1 MLQTSRKQRVFI
13 VDDECLIASTLA
25 DILQLQGFDATPFT
39 DPLEALKAAHAEGPN
54 LLITDIAMPLL
65 SGIELAIQVQD
76 HCPNCRVLLF
86 SGHTDRES
94 LLAAARSNGHD
105 FELVTKPA
113 HPDDLLMRIQA
124 IFEFA

>member
-1 MLQTSRKQRVFI
+1 MPRRSP
-13 VDDECLIASTLA
+13 TL
-25 DILQLQGFDATPFT
+25 
-39 DPLEALKAAHAEGPN
+39 LEALKAAHAEGPN

-94 LLAAARSNGHD
+94 LLATARSNGHD